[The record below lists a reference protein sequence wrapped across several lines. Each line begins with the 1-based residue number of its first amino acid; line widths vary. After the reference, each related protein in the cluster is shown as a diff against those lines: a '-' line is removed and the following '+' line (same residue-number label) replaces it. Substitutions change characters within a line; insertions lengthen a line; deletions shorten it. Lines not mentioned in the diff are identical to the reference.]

1 MHKLVCNEDA
11 IKCVDVYV
19 DYLLLF
25 HVHAV
30 SKSSGCVKGG
40 EDGMDIVI

>member
-1 MHKLVCNEDA
+1 MSMFM
-11 IKCVDVYV
+11 YM
-19 DYLLLF
+19 YLLLL